1 MFTVMPSGSSAVTR
15 GSSAR
20 SALERSSG
28 LAVACLMTPRATA
41 FLPLKRTAER
51 SCAAPISTLPRS
63 RMRTG

>member
-1 MFTVMPSGSSAVTR
+1 MNLRRLPMTREISR

-20 SALERSSG
+20 SAFDRSSG
-28 LAVACLMTPRATA
+28 VAVACLMTPSATA